1 MSQIEFCMKK
11 NNSKP
16 NNKIPVT
23 VLSGFLGS
31 GKTTLLTNILLN
43 RENLKVAI
51 IVNDMAEVNIDS
63 ELLKKSGVTLNQTEE
78 KMVEIS
84 NGCIC
89 CTLRGDLLE
98 EVSKL
103 AKSNKYDYLII
114 ESSGISEPI
123 PVAQTFTF
131 DDESGQ
137 SLADLSVLDTMVT
150 VVDASSFTDIF
161 SQYTSLKD
169 VGQALGEQDD
179 RTLADLLMNQLE
191 FANVIVINKADLVDK
206 TRLESIQAIIKKIN
220 PEAKILTTTKC
231 QLDLKEVIN
240 TGLFDYEK
248 AINSPGWL
256 AELSNEHKPETQEYG
271 INSFVY
277 KARRPFHPE
286 RFHDFLESDQT
297 NVIRAKG
304 FFWLATRMHLIGGYH
319 QAGKS
324 KSVDWAGYWYDAVN
338 EEYWP
343 SDQASI
349 DKIEKLF
356 VDPYG
361 DRRQEIV
368 FIGLGIDQE
377 KITAELD
384 KCLLTE
390 DEMALGPKKWKEFLD
405 EFPETQ
411 G

>member
-1 MSQIEFCMKK
+1 MVKRIK
-11 NNSKP
+11 
-16 NNKIPVT
+16 KIPVT

-51 IVNDMAEVNIDS
+51 IVNDMAEINIDS

-137 SLADLSVLDTMVT
+137 SLADLSALDTMVT

-191 FANVIVINKADLVDK
+191 FANVIVLNKIDLVDK
-206 TRLESIQAIIKKIN
+206 IMLESIQAIISKIN
-220 PEAKILTTTKC
+220 PEAKIITTSKC
-231 QLDLKEVIN
+231 QVELKDVIN
-240 TGLFDYEK
+240 TKLFDYEK

-256 AELSNEHKPETQEYG
+256 AELTNEHQPETLEYG

-277 KARRPFHPE
+277 KARKPFHPE
-286 RFHDFLESDQT
+286 RFHQFLESDQA
-297 NVIRAKG
+297 NLIRAKG
-304 FFWLATRMHLIGGYH
+304 YFWLATRMQLIGGYH

-343 SDQASI
+343 TDQASI

-368 FIGLGIDQE
+368 FIGLGVEQE
-377 KITAELD
+377 KITKDLD

-390 DEMALGPKKWKEFLD
+390 SEMALGPKKWKEFVD
-405 EFPETQ
+405 EFP
-411 G
+411 GD

>member
-1 MSQIEFCMKK
+1 MINK
-11 NNSKP
+11 SK
-16 NNKIPVT
+16 KIPVT

-63 ELLKKSGVTLNQTEE
+63 ELLKKNGVTLNQTEE

-191 FANVIVINKADLVDK
+191 FANVIVLNKMDLVDK
-206 TRLESIQAIIKKIN
+206 TKIESIKAIISKIN
-220 PEAKILTTTKC
+220 PEAKIITTTKC
-231 QLDLKEVIN
+231 ELDLKEVIK

-248 AINSPGWL
+248 AINSPGWI
-256 AELSNEHKPETQEYG
+256 AELSNEHKPETLEYG

-277 KARRPFHPE
+277 KARKPFHPE
-286 RFHDFLESDQT
+286 RFHDFLESDQV

-343 SDQASI
+343 TDQASI

-368 FIGLGIDQE
+368 FIGIGIDKD
-377 KITAELD
+377 KITSTLD
-384 KCLLTE
+384 ACLFT
-390 DEMALGPKKWKEFLD
+390 DIEMKLNPKLWKNLKD
-405 EFPETQ
+405 RFPLFEV
-411 G
+411 